1 MILFKS
7 KDPIS
12 LKYTLNFYFYKE
24 FCAKSETVLEFMIN
38 LKQFLRHIESENN
51 YTKETSRLVTFNI
64 FNPLRYNLHLKYC
77 ISYLHFIV
85 IHTHQL

>member
-12 LKYTLNFYFYKE
+12 LKKTLNFYFYKE

-51 YTKETSRLVTFNI
+51 YNKETSRFVTLIYF
-64 FNPLRYNLHLKYC
+64 
-77 ISYLHFIV
+77 
-85 IHTHQL
+85 